1 MLLIFTGYVC
11 PENYFEHSLDF
22 KNRQHFTYMTF
33 GTQDDAVCALR
44 GNKGICKK
52 ANGKKKFWLT
62 YYYGYGE
69 FHITKFDRF
78 SRMSSEFAPSYDS
91 SSYSSSSSSRKGKKK
106 GKKDE
111 GEVSGSSTSTSLVEQ
126 YFAVRAIYFKVR
138 GVSEIVITC
147 AGDISKEVNT
157 DIVSSQSIQHDF
169 YRKMRTLMHI
179 LYML

>member
-1 MLLIFTGYVC
+1 MLPCLLRFAGYEC
-11 PENYFEHSLDF
+11 PEHYFEHSLDF

-44 GNKGICKK
+44 GNKGTCKK

-78 SRMSSEFAPSYDS
+78 SRMSSEFTASYES
-91 SSYSSSSSSRKGKKK
+91 SSGWSSSSSSRKGKKK

-147 AGDISKEVNT
+147 AGDISKQVKNC
-157 DIVSSQSIQHDF
+157 
-169 YRKMRTLMHI
+169 RKHCYESVELHSCRQDHV
-179 LYML
+179 